1 MAEMFYTADVLYP
14 EYKDGNDIKQYV
26 QQVSDYLFL
35 LREGLGYTLNNLGMK
50 NFNQEQINVL
60 GEVIREPVQIQIT
73 DQEGRLTE
81 VSATLDGVSSTVS
94 AIDGNYV
101 SLSSAT
107 QTTSGFEFKVMDGD
121 DDAAVVMDS
130 SGLTVNNGA
139 IRIKNRLGT
148 DVLSADTSGNLTLTG
163 TVEGSTIYGSD
174 VYTCPKNDVNTG
186 TYFYI
191 GSSSG
196 YPLIQSLGAGAANG
210 FRAEGIH
217 YDPNYGT
224 VDSYYGLF
232 IANTVDY
239 RTVYDSATSSVH
251 TGVHGSKAFI
261 GCANGEVG
269 FAYNDPV
276 NNIRHYINVTST
288 GLYLVGNVYIN
299 GVPQ

>member
-14 EYKDGNDIKQYV
+14 EWHEGDDTKRYV

-60 GEVIREPVQIQIT
+60 GEVIREPIQVQLT
-73 DQEGRLTE
+73 DQAGKLAEYGLTWDGL
-81 VSATLDGVSSTVS
+81 VSKVSSMDDDFVKS
-94 AIDGNYV
+94 AGF
-101 SLSSAT
+101 T
-107 QTTSGFEFKVMDGD
+107 QTAEGFEFTILNNDQEAIITMNSDGMVIYD
-121 DDAAVVMDS
+121 
-130 SGLTVNNGA
+130 GNLT
-139 IRIKNRLGT
+139 IKDRLGN
-148 DVLSADTSGNLTLTG
+148 DALYADTNGNLTLTG

-239 RTVYDSATSSVH
+239 RTVYDSTTNSVH

-261 GCANGEVG
+261 GCADGQVG